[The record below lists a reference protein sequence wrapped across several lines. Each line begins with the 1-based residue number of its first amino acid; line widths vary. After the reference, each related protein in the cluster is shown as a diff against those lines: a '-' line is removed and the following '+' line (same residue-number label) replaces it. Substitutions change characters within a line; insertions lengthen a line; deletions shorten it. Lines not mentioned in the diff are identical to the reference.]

1 MKQFETAILSL
12 LTHRHTHTHSAVNE
26 GGVHLPGLLYYICT
40 QLPAEWKK
48 ETVRRRRG
56 DFTVTKWSEG
66 FGGEDT
72 QHLWRTKQ
80 TTAADYSNRGLRR
93 SAGQVE
99 AFNSQLPN
107 ETQTT
112 GRQQQTRKGTEPICS
127 ASRVSAHLAQTG
139 GRAQP
144 LTAETPLV
152 LTRIKK
158 KKSLQLVLCPYLA
171 SSCTH
176 VTPLCLWSSGVEQK
190 LHREVKKNKKGLWR
204 RHQARDKRKW
214 YYETLINISCVYYSL
229 SSAHIWLISNRQFLT
244 LDTDRTGRLRR
255 CFSGLLRKTFP
266 SQRMEMDP
274 PDWSIGSHWFAL

>member
-1 MKQFETAILSL
+1 MFWPSGAAVLLEILQLFCKWAGTSPSHPFINLTPRNETVWNGDSL
-12 LTHRHTHTHSAVNE
+12 TTHSLTHTHSAVNE
-26 GGVHLPGLLYYICT
+26 GGVHPPGLLYYICT

-158 KKSLQLVLCPYLA
+158 KKKLA
-171 SSCTH
+171 
-176 VTPLCLWSSGVEQK
+176 
-190 LHREVKKNKKGLWR
+190 
-204 RHQARDKRKW
+204 AR
-214 YYETLINISCVYYSL
+214 SL
-229 SSAHIWLISNRQFLT
+229 SVFSELLHTCNTFSVF
-244 LDTDRTGRLRR
+244 DRLAWNKSFTGRWKKIKKRSLTATSSTR
-255 CFSGLLRKTFP
+255 
-266 SQRMEMDP
+266 
-274 PDWSIGSHWFAL
+274 

>member
-1 MKQFETAILSL
+1 M
-12 LTHRHTHTHSAVNE
+12 
-26 GGVHLPGLLYYICT
+26 
-40 QLPAEWKK
+40 
-48 ETVRRRRG
+48 
-56 DFTVTKWSEG
+56 
-66 FGGEDT
+66 
-72 QHLWRTKQ
+72 WRTKQ

-176 VTPLCLWSSGVEQK
+176 VTPSLSLIVWRGTKASQGGEKKLKKVFDGDIKHAIKESGIMRHLLTFHVCTTLCLQ
-190 LHREVKKNKKGLWR
+190 
-204 RHQARDKRKW
+204 
-214 YYETLINISCVYYSL
+214 LIFGS
-229 SSAHIWLISNRQFLT
+229 FLT
-244 LDTDRTGRLRR
+244 GSFLPLDTDRTGRLRR

-274 PDWSIGSHWFAL
+274 PDRSIGSH